1 MGDASGRKTASR
13 GMSAQLKF
21 KFVDLFAGL
30 GGFHQAAVHLG
41 GKCAFASEIDAGL
54 QEVYQKNFNITARG
68 DIREVKPDEVP
79 DHDLLCAGF
88 PCQPFSKAGDQ
99 MGWDDSVR
107 GTVFWNIIEIL
118 RLRRPKLVI
127 LENVA
132 HFVRHDAG
140 NTYQKVK
147 QALKSLGYTVDYHQ
161 FSPHQFGVPQIRER
175 IYMVASLG
183 SLDGFKWPKSETETK
198 DVSIYTVLDKKPT
211 DAGNLS
217 PQVIKCI
224 EVWQEFLELFP
235 QKTKLPSFP
244 IWGMEFKATYPYDW
258 DALSRVPLKEIQK
271 TRGCFGVSLQGKSR
285 EEIYKLVPSHARAG
299 RGAFPRWKKLFI
311 RQYREFYLEH
321 KKLIDPWLHKIQTFP
336 PSLQKLEWNCQG
348 ESRNIWEY
356 VLQFRA
362 SGVRVKRTNTS
373 PSLVA
378 MTTTQVPII
387 AWEQR
392 YMTPRECARL
402 QSMGKLKHLPEGIS
416 AFKALGNAV
425 NVRVVEKILAK
436 LLPLLEAERDD
447 QPEPVGSNWTSRVNV
462 VKLPHSRFFVPVLAD
477 ALELKA

>member
-1 MGDASGRKTASR
+1 MK
-13 GMSAQLKF
+13 KF
-21 KFVDLFAGL
+21 WFIDLFAGL
-30 GGFHQAAVHLG
+30 GGFHQAAEHLG
-41 GKCAFASEIDAGL
+41 GECVFASEIVEDL
-54 QEVYQKNFNITARG
+54 RQVYEKNFGIKPHG

-79 DHDLLCAGF
+79 EHDLLCAGF

-99 MGWDDSVR
+99 MGWDDAVR
-107 GTVFWNIIEIL
+107 GTVFWNIVEIL

-147 QALKSLGYTVDYHQ
+147 QALESLGYKVDYHQ

-175 IYMVASLG
+175 IYMVGCLG
-183 SLDGFKWPKSETETK
+183 SLAGFEWPKPETETK
-198 DVSIYTVLDKKPT
+198 DVSIYTVLDNKPA
-211 DAGNLS
+211 DAGKLS
-217 PQVIKCI
+217 PQVIKCL

-235 QKTKLPSFP
+235 AKTKLPSFP
-244 IWGMEFKATYPYDW
+244 IWGMEFKATYPYDR
-258 DALSRVPLKEIQK
+258 DALSRVPLEELQK
-271 TRGCFGVSLQGKSR
+271 TRGSFGVSLKGKTR
-285 EEIYKLVPSHARAG
+285 KEIRKLVPSHARKG
-299 RGAFPRWKKLFI
+299 HGAFPKWKKLFL
-311 RQYREFYLEH
+311 RQNREFYLEH
-321 KKLIDPWLHKIQTFP
+321 KKLIEPWLHKIQDFP

-402 QSMGKLKHLPEGIS
+402 QSMGELKYLPDGIA

-425 NVRVVEKILAK
+425 NVTVVEKILGK
-436 LLPLLEAERDD
+436 LVPLLHARRD
-447 QPEPVGSNWTSRVNV
+447 VALNGVKRNGILHLNGI
-462 VKLPHSRFFVPVLAD
+462 KLPRSRRVVPALA
-477 ALELKA
+477 